1 MVIQSIYSE
10 RCLII
15 ISQKYNNNEIQIC
28 DIFSSRISSKILIR
42 ILFVDVREI
51 LKF

>member
-10 RCLII
+10 RCLTIFR
-15 ISQKYNNNEIQIC
+15 NNITIMKFKFV
-28 DIFSSRISSKILIR
+28 IFFSCRISSKILIR